1 VETPPTTATA
11 EVRVQFKAP
20 ARTVMKVADR
30 TVRPNGYLPLV
41 PGTVEVSY
49 RCANRGPWRTKE
61 FEVPGDS
68 ERPVVF
74 TLSKRDCGGQ
84 RTRR

>member
-1 VETPPTTATA
+1 M
-11 EVRVQFKAP
+11 RFKAP
-20 ARTVMKVADR
+20 ARTVMKVAER
-30 TVRPNGYLPLV
+30 TVGPNGVLPLP

-68 ERPVVF
+68 EGPVVF
-74 TLSKRDCGGQ
+74 TLSKRDCSVQ
-84 RTRR
+84 KTRR